1 MRLGIDGQRLQGQ
14 RLGVGR
20 YIEYLVKYW
29 GEQKEPTD
37 KVTLFLRGGNNHDV
51 PPYPGVELAPL
62 APALTGQLWQNL
74 ILGREL
80 RKVDVLFCPSYTV
93 PVLRQGT
100 FVVATHSIEEA
111 EPGSVSRSYRY
122 TYSLL
127 YRASA
132 RRAARVIVPSELVRQ
147 QVLEFYRLP
156 AEKLVVIPQGA
167 DDRFRPSEDREADR
181 RARLRFVGTDRPYLV
196 FVGKLSARRSIPL
209 LIEAFSVVVKEDR
222 IPHALLLLGPNHLNL
237 PIREDAERLGV
248 ADRVVQDDG
257 RFADHAELVSAYT
270 AADAYV
276 SASAYEGFS
285 ITMVEAMACGTPI
298 VAMRRGAVPEVTG
311 DAAVLVEDH
320 TAEALAD
327 GLRRVLRDEELRA
340 TLRRRSL
347 DRAAQFRWS
356 DIARR
361 TLAVIRSVA

>member
-1 MRLGIDGQRLQGQ
+1 MRLGIDGQRLHGQ
-14 RLGVGR
+14 RLGIGR
-20 YIEYLVKYW
+20 YIEYLVQCW
-29 GEQKEPTD
+29 GEQKRPD
-37 KVTLFLRGGNNHDV
+37 DQITLFLRGAGPHDF
-51 PPYPGVELAPL
+51 PSSNGVRLAPL

-74 ILGREL
+74 VLGRHL
-80 RKVDVLFCPSYTV
+80 STLDVLFCPSYTV
-93 PVLRQGT
+93 PVTRRGR
-100 FVVATHSIEEA
+100 FVVATHSVEEA
-111 EPGSVSRSYRY
+111 VPGSLPWHYHY
-122 TYSLL
+122 TYAPLF
-127 YRASA
+127 RTSA
-132 RRAARVIVPSELVRQ
+132 RRASCVIVPSALVRD
-147 QVLEFYRLP
+147 QVREVYGVP
-156 AEKLVVIPQGA
+156 DEQIVVVPQGA
-167 DDRFRPSEDREADR
+167 DERFRPSTSPEADR
-181 RARLRFVGTDRPYLV
+181 RARVRFVGTDRPYLV
-196 FVGKLSARRSIPL
+196 FVGKLSARRCIPL
-209 LIEAFSVVVKEDR
+209 LIEAFSLLVREDR

-327 GLRRVLRDEELRA
+327 AMRRVLRDGELRA

-347 DRAAQFRWS
+347 ERAAQFRWS